1 MDHPAHYAVELLSRS
16 AHYVT
21 IWLFLKLQLR
31 ISLIL
36 LTSCIRFQS
45 SATENGVSHAPIQ
58 LLHGDFLKNSAVK
71 DAISTAG
78 LVYMNNPKFG
88 PELNLKILGM
98 NFISTRN
105 MLLFTHQTS
114 NVIDSFLTDQLCPLM
129 PKGCKLVLFTPS
141 SSSVQPSPRFFDL
154 SLRFALTAWSGLEA
168 ILGKPTAT
176 CWFTKSLS
184 KFVIFKKRLR
194 QTFSRHAGW
203 WRCSLVETLRC
214 RFARFRKNLIY
225 SSKWVYWNMCYETYV
240 IVWHNNNNIIII
252 LWQLTTWN
260 FSVVSIYFWW
270 HMFQI
275 TCFCPLIQNMRIK
288 ACHVNQILT

>member
-1 MDHPAHYAVELLSRS
+1 
-16 AHYVT
+16 
-21 IWLFLKLQLR
+21 LR

-114 NVIDSFLTDQLCPLM
+114 NVIDNFLTDQLCPLM

-141 SSSVQPSPRFFDL
+141 SSSIQPSPRISDP
-154 SLRFALTAWSGLEA
+154 SLRFASTAWSGLEA

-176 CWFTKSLS
+176 CWVTKSLL

-203 WRCSLVETLRC
+203 WRCSLVEALRC
-214 RFARFRKNLIY
+214 RFARFRKNLID
-225 SSKWVYWNMCYETYV
+225 SSKYANKGMSIKSSIGLNCFLKRELETFIFLELRRQTKLRQYIQSQATRRLDV
-240 IVWHNNNNIIII
+240 RKWIRYSFKWIAYAE
-252 LWQLTTWN
+252 TE
-260 FSVVSIYFWW
+260 
-270 HMFQI
+270 FQI
-275 TCFCPLIQNMRIK
+275 LK
-288 ACHVNQILT
+288 AT

>member
-1 MDHPAHYAVELLSRS
+1 MMVAALSSASRCVVLIQTKDLPCLFRFHPTVINCSCFGIELMDNPAHYAVELVSRS
-16 AHYVT
+16 ANCVT
-21 IWLFLKLQLR
+21 TRLFMKLQSR

-105 MLLFTHQTS
+105 MLLFTHQTI

-129 PKGCKLVLFTPS
+129 PKGCKLVIFTPS
-141 SSSVQPSPRFFDL
+141 SSSIQPSPRISDP
-154 SLRFALTAWSGLEA
+154 SLRFASTA
-168 ILGKPTAT
+168 
-176 CWFTKSLS
+176 
-184 KFVIFKKRLR
+184 
-194 QTFSRHAGW
+194 
-203 WRCSLVETLRC
+203 
-214 RFARFRKNLIY
+214 
-225 SSKWVYWNMCYETYV
+225 
-240 IVWHNNNNIIII
+240 
-252 LWQLTTWN
+252 
-260 FSVVSIYFWW
+260 
-270 HMFQI
+270 
-275 TCFCPLIQNMRIK
+275 
-288 ACHVNQILT
+288 